1 MSKER
6 MSWAEMLD
14 VLTDSDREKRI
25 VVERATEKNESSE
38 INFYSQINLLKIL
51 VSSVPLW

>member
-1 MSKER
+1 

>member
-38 INFYSQINLLKIL
+38 INFYS
-51 VSSVPLW
+51 